1 MDKKLGE
8 TTNSCV
14 ENKKNSI
21 KTGNRDSWPPGT
33 NSRLPFDIHEML
45 NFSRVTFTVNGKS
58 QILYEN

>member
-14 ENKKNSI
+14 EKKNSI
-21 KTGNRDSWPPGT
+21 KTGNRDSWSRGT

-45 NFSRVTFTVNGKS
+45 NFSRVTFRVNGKS

>member
-14 ENKKNSI
+14 EKKNSI
-21 KTGNRDSWPPGT
+21 KTSNRDSWSPGT

-45 NFSRVTFTVNGKS
+45 NFSRVTFRVNGKS